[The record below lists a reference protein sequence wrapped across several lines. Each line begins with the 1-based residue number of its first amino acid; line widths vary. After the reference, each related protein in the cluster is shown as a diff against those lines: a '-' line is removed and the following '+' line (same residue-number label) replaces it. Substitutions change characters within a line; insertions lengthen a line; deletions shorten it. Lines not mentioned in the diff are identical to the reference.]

1 MIVRRNPDVHLGY
14 CTNIHA
20 GESWGEVLANLS
32 THLLEVKR
40 RTAPGRAFGVGLRLS
55 NHAAVELAEPGALR
69 RLRDFL
75 AEHDLYVFTVNGF
88 PYGRFHGEP
97 VKERV
102 YLPDWLDDERV
113 AYSDRLARIL
123 AALLP
128 EGVDGSISTVPGC
141 HRDRGTLDAAGS
153 SIASRLLRHV
163 ATLVRIREEG
173 GPTIG
178 LALEPEP
185 GCVLETSSDAVA
197 FFTRYVFAEAGV
209 RAFASL
215 AGLTTGAAADA
226 LRRHLGVC
234 LDACHA
240 AVEFEDPEA
249 VPRVLTAAGIRV
261 LKVQVSAGLRLRA
274 PDSSALDALAAFAEG
289 VYLHQPVI
297 RDAGGLRRHGDLPE
311 ALAEARR
318 GRLGE
323 EWRIHFHVPLFR
335 ERLGRFE
342 STQDFLRTLLARQ
355 ARDPISPHLEVETYT
370 WDVLPEEYRR
380 EPVAQAIARELRW
393 VLDALGSTP

>member
-1 MIVRRNPDVHLGY
+1 VIVRHDPDVHLGY

-20 GESWGEVLANLS
+20 GERWSEVQANLS

-40 RTAPGRAFGVGLRLS
+40 RTAPARAFGVGLRLS
-55 NHAAVELAEPGALR
+55 NQAAVDLAVPDVLARFRE
-69 RLRDFL
+69 FL
-75 AEHDLYVFTVNGF
+75 AAHDLYVFTLNGF

-102 YLPDWLDDERV
+102 YQPDWLDDERV
-113 AYSDRLARIL
+113 AYSDRLAALL

-128 EGVDGSISTVPGC
+128 DGVDGSISTVPGC
-141 HRDRGTLDAAGS
+141 HRARGALDEVGPA
-153 SIASRLLRHV
+153 IASRLFRHV
-163 ATLVRIREEG
+163 ATLVRIREAG

-185 GCVLETSSDAVA
+185 RCVLETTADAVR
-197 FFTRYVFAEAGV
+197 FFTRHVLDEAGV

-215 AGLTTGAAADA
+215 AGLSTGAAADA

-249 VPRVLTAAGIRV
+249 TPRALAVAGIPV
-261 LKVQVSAGLRLRA
+261 LKLQVSAGLRLRA
-274 PDSSALDALAAFAEG
+274 PDAPALAALAAFAEG

-297 RDAGGLRRHGDLPE
+297 RDVGGLRRYGDLPE
-311 ALAEARR
+311 AFAEARR

-323 EWRIHFHVPLFR
+323 EWRVHFHVPLFR

-342 STQDFLRTLLARQ
+342 STQDFLRTLLALQ
-355 ARDPISPHLEVETYT
+355 ARNPISPHLEVETYT

-380 EPVAQAIARELRW
+380 EPVAEAIARELRW
-393 VLDALGSTP
+393 VLDLLGPLP